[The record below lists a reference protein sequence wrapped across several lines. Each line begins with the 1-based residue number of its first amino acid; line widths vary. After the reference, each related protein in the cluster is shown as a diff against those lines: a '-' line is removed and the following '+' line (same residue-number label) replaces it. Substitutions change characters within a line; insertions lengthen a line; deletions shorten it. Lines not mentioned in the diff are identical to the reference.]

1 MAAAA
6 VEPMAAITPMAA
18 VVAPMAVVPMTVV
31 MAATKP
37 ETDSWTTIWIPV
49 IRIRISIRVSITIRI
64 GVRRYWNRS
73 YIRRPAYCHSHVHP
87 GISFGR
93 CKRQH
98 PHEGKRWKSDFL

>member
-1 MAAAA
+1 MLHVERTAESRFVARRIAALS
-6 VEPMAAITPMAA
+6 
-18 VVAPMAVVPMTVV
+18 V

-37 ETDSWTTIWIPV
+37 ETETDSWTTIWIPV

-73 YIRRPAYCHSHVHP
+73 CIRRPAYCHSHVHP

-98 PHEGKRWKSDFL
+98 PHKGKRWKSDFL